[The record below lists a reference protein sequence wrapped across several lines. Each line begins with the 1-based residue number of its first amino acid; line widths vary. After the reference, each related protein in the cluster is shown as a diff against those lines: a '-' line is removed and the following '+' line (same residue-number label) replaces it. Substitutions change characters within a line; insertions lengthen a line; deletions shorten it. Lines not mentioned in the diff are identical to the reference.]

1 MSNILI
7 LEGIMKKILTIV
19 FAILS
24 MCCLF
29 SIAISAV
36 DIDGVDYTLTE
47 SASGNTAIVS
57 TENKKMQTKNV
68 VIPKVV
74 TYGGESYTVTT
85 IARQAF
91 EANTSIETLVIEA
104 DLGATGLKDYAF
116 SQCSNLKQI
125 TLPSSLTVIPGRCF
139 RQCTSLTEITLP
151 SNLQELGSCA
161 FWKCTGL
168 ISIDIPASVTV
179 ISDKVF
185 EECTALKTV
194 KSAAPVI
201 GERMFWNCKAVESA
215 IFTNTVIIKE
225 KAFHYFGVK
234 NGNGVVVLPDTLTT
248 VESYAFEYCFFNTV
262 VLPKSITTVAENG
275 FTYIKNYCKSIKF
288 TGTEEQA
295 NELFSSYGISY
306 ELVNHCE
313 IYYNNIHEDDSNPCV
328 INCTRCNTSGVAE
341 ANPVHSEKTAVL
353 YENGFDKQG
362 VVLIT
367 CANKGCEHN
376 TTSEAKALFI
386 CRGYSAPEDGT
397 GGIAIGFTVN
407 NVAITEYEKATGK
420 DLKYG
425 VFAVLQDR
433 LGNNDVFSED
443 GTAADGV
450 INAEITNYEFVAFEL
465 KIVGFS
471 DEQKDT
477 KFAMGTYVSVTDGE
491 ATEYSYLQEGEPNE
505 NEKYCFVSY
514 NDIVGAP
521 STDKEVTQ

>member
-1 MSNILI
+1 MR
-7 LEGIMKKILTIV
+7 KVFTIV
-19 FAILS
+19 FATLI

-29 SIAISAV
+29 SIITLAV
-36 DIDGVDYTLTE
+36 DINGVDYTLTE
-47 SASGNTAIVS
+47 SNSGNTATVS
-57 TENKKMQTKNV
+57 IANKKMTTKDV
-68 VIPKVV
+68 VIPQTV
-74 TYGGESYTVTT
+74 TYDGKTYTVTT
-85 IARQAF
+85 VARQAF

-104 DLGATGLKDYAF
+104 DLGATGLKGYAF
-116 SQCSNLKQI
+116 SQCSNLKQV
-125 TLPSSLTVIPGRCF
+125 TLPSSLTVIPERCF

-215 IFTNTVIIKE
+215 IFTNTVSIK
-225 KAFHYFGVK
+225 KQAFHYFGVK

-275 FTYIKNYCKSIKF
+275 FAHISNYCKSIKF

-376 TTSEAKALFI
+376 TTSEAQSLFT
-386 CRGYSAPEDGT
+386 CLGYSAPEDGR

-407 NVAITEYEKATGK
+407 NEAIKEYTEATGK
-420 DLKYG
+420 TLKYG
-425 VFAVLQDR
+425 VFAVLKDR

-443 GTAADGV
+443 GTVVDGV

-465 KIVGFS
+465 KIVGFT

-477 KFAMGTYVSVTDGE
+477 KLAMGAYVAVTDGE
-491 ATEYSYLQEGEPNE
+491 TTEYSDMQGAEPNE
-505 NEKYCFVSY
+505 GENYYFVSY
-514 NDIVGAP
+514 NDIAGKP
-521 STDKEVTQ
+521 STEEVTQ

>member
-1 MSNILI
+1 
-7 LEGIMKKILTIV
+7 MKKILTIV

-24 MCCLF
+24 LCCLF
-29 SIAISAV
+29 SIVTSAI
-36 DIDGVDYTLTE
+36 DIGGVDYTLTE
-47 SASGNTAIVS
+47 SASGNTATVS
-57 TENKKMQTKNV
+57 ITNKTMQTKNV

-74 TYGGESYTVTT
+74 TYGGNSYTVTT

-91 EANTSIETLVIEA
+91 EANTFIETLVIEA

-116 SQCSNLKQI
+116 SQCSNLKQV

-215 IFTNTVIIKE
+215 IFTNTVSIK
-225 KAFHYFGVK
+225 KQAFHYFGVK

-248 VESYAFEYCFFNTV
+248 VESYAFQYCFFSTV

-275 FTYIKNYCKSIKF
+275 FTHINHYCKSIKF

-376 TTSEAKALFI
+376 TTSEANPLFT
-386 CRGYSAPEDGT
+386 CLGYSASTGT
-397 GGIAIGFTVN
+397 MGGGIALGFKVN
-407 NVAITEYEKATGK
+407 SEAITAYTEATGK
-420 DLKYG
+420 TIAYG
-425 VFAVLQDR
+425 VFAVAKENI
-433 LGNNDVFSED
+433 GTNDIFGED
-443 GTAADGV
+443 GNMIDVALGSDIKTSHSV
-450 INAEITNYEFVAFEL
+450 FEIKITNIPEDKADVKLAL
-465 KIVGFS
+465 G
-471 DEQKDT
+471 
-477 KFAMGTYVSVTDGE
+477 AYVKLTEGE
-491 ATEYSYLQEGEPNE
+491 AVEYSYMQPGTPAE

-514 NDIVGAP
+514 NDVAGTP
-521 STDKEVTQ
+521 STGEESAQ